1 MDTFYKSDFA
11 GRLAFM
17 GKITSN
23 VTHELNNV
31 FSIINEYTGMIEDK
45 IYAAMNGSDFDVEK
59 VLYYKE
65 KIQNQIERGKEL
77 NKRLNYFS
85 HSADNTIINFEL
97 NEALTTLALLLK
109 RFVLMKEMNL
119 LFVPYQKEIRLSAN
133 LFVTEHRFFIIIF
146 CLLDFLDKNAEIVIS
161 IQKNDNDQY
170 QIAINNE
177 SFSNELLDE
186 LKSIINDRVNNY
198 NDYIE
203 IKLKDN
209 KFEILLDLAYN

>member
-1 MDTFYKSDFA
+1 MNTFYKSDFA

-45 IYAAMNGSDFDVEK
+45 IYAAMNDSDFDVEK

-133 LFVTEHRFFIIIF
+133 LFATEHHFFIIIF